1 MPLAQLQR
9 TKLATVGILALVLGA
24 GFLLGAAW
32 NRRLDA
38 ETVTLASDSASA
50 APARNREGGRRPMYT
65 LVQPPLTSDQLAA
78 AQAIV
83 ARRQEGVRQM
93 LAEPGVDSLYD
104 AMKGAEKSFKAVY
117 EPRFRE
123 LIETSRA
130 GIRQIMTPEQAQQ
143 YDSLLAD
150 FDGRR
155 RQEGGDS
162 D

>member
-1 MPLAQLQR
+1 MAIEQLQR
-9 TKLATVGILALVLGA
+9 VRLATVGILALVLGA
-24 GFLLGAAW
+24 GFLIGAAW

-38 ETVTLASDSASA
+38 ETVPLGTDSTAA
-50 APARNREGGRRPMYT
+50 APAGEREGGRRPMYT
-65 LVQPPLTSDQLAA
+65 LVQPPLTADQLAA
-78 AQAIV
+78 AEEIV

-93 LAEPGVDSLYD
+93 LAEPHIDSLYD
-104 AMKGAEKSFKAVY
+104 AMKDAEKSFKGVY

-130 GIRQIMTPEQAQQ
+130 GIREIMTPEQAAQ

-155 RQEGGDS
+155 RQGGGDS

>member
-38 ETVTLASDSASA
+38 EPVTLSTDSSPA
-50 APARNREGGRRPMYT
+50 APAGPREGGRQPMYM
-65 LVQPPLTSDQLAA
+65 LVQPPLTPDQLTAA
-78 AQAIV
+78 EEIV
-83 ARRQEGVRQM
+83 ARRRDGVRQM
-93 LAEPGVDSLYD
+93 LAEPGIDSLYD
-104 AMKGAEKSFKAVY
+104 AMKGAEKRFKGVY
-117 EPRFRE
+117 DPRFRE

-130 GIRQIMTPEQAQQ
+130 GIREIMTPDQARQ

-155 RQEGGDS
+155 RQGGGDS

>member
-38 ETVTLASDSASA
+38 EPVTLANDASA
-50 APARNREGGRRPMYT
+50 AAPAGQREGGRQPMYT
-65 LVQPPLTSDQLAA
+65 LVQPPLTPEQLAA
-78 AQAIV
+78 AEEIV
-83 ARRQEGVRQM
+83 ARRREGVRQM
-93 LAEPGVDSLYD
+93 LAEPGIDSLYD
-104 AMKGAEKSFKAVY
+104 SMKGAEKRFKDVY
-117 EPRFRE
+117 DPRFRE

-130 GIRQIMTPEQAQQ
+130 GIRDIMSPEQAAQ

-150 FDGRR
+150 FDGKRR
-155 RQEGGDS
+155 GGGDS